1 MRHSFLGSMTLAG
14 ILALGAITA
23 AGARAGNFETAK
35 YYAGPR
41 VWLGN
46 LNGAVA
52 IGGQVER
59 GLTQPGSVG
68 SGIIS
73 GGIGVDWYSWSYD
86 YGAFG
91 SYDYTVI
98 PIQFFSN
105 YHFAV
110 KSNPKIDPYAGLA
123 LVYQNVNASW
133 SGSGASSGFSASGNT
148 TDIAGQAGVRYF
160 LKDNFAIQGQVGF
173 GYGTIGLGVTWKL

>member
-1 MRHSFLGSMTLAG
+1 MRSSFIGFVALLA
-14 ILALGAITA
+14 LVALGASTAQA
-23 AGARAGNFETAK
+23 AGFETGK

-41 VWLGN
+41 VWIGN

-52 IGGQVER
+52 IGGQIER
-59 GLTQPGSVG
+59 GFTQPGSAG

-73 GGIGVDWYSWSYD
+73 GGIGVDWYSWD
-86 YGAFG
+86 HNYGAFG

-105 YHFAV
+105 YHFLV

-123 LVYQNVNASW
+123 IVYQSVSASW
-133 SGSGASSGFSASGNT
+133 SGSGASSGFSASGST
-148 TDIAGQAGVRYF
+148 TDLAGQAGVRYF
-160 LKDNFAIQGQVGF
+160 LKDNFALQGQIGF
-173 GYGTIGLGVTWKL
+173 GYGTLGLGVTWKL